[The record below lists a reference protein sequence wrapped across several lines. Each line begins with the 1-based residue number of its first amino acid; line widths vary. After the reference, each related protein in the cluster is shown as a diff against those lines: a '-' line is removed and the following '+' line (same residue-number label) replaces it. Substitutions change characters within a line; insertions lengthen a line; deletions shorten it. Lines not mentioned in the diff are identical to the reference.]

1 MNRENFLKVMQACLL
16 LYDDEEEEKV
26 KELYGPS
33 ITSCATYIMNF
44 VKGYE
49 V

>member
-1 MNRENFLKVMQACLL
+1 MNKKNFLKVLQACLL
-16 LYDDEEEEKV
+16 LYDDEKEEKV
-26 KELYGPS
+26 IELYGPS
-33 ITSCATYIMNF
+33 ITSCAKYIVNF